1 MKVILLQDVKGTG
14 KKNDIVEVSDGF
26 AKNMLFRKNLAKP
39 ATSVEV
45 NSLKIQQQAQEFHRK
60 EEIKRIKQEAAK
72 VNGQEIVCK
81 VKAGENGKIFGS
93 VTSKE
98 IADTLTS
105 LGYEVDK
112 KKIQTDTIKSVG
124 VYDIVI
130 KYLPDTTAKIKLK
143 VVAE

>member
-26 AKNMLFRKNLAKP
+26 AKNMLFKKNLAKP

-45 NSLKIQQQAQEFHRK
+45 NSLKIQQQAQEFHKK
-60 EEIKRIKQEAAK
+60 EEIKRIKAEAAK

-81 VKAGENGKIFGS
+81 VRAGENGKIFGS

-112 KKIQTDTIKSVG
+112 KKIQTETIKSVG

-130 KYLPDTTAKIKLK
+130 K
-143 VVAE
+143 